1 MYSEIERERVCS
13 EEEQNIK
20 KSLLYYDAKGI
31 LQSVRGKKKFV
42 EGRSEFISQ
51 MIYCN
56 EVVGIRIFHD
66 FFFKK

>member
-20 KSLLYYDAKGI
+20 KVFSIMTQKEFCSPFVG
-31 LQSVRGKKKFV
+31 KKFV

-66 FFFKK
+66 FFFIK